1 MPVMYFTIPEPRE
14 PTPEELEAQAK
25 WDALTEEERLLFNF
39 FLHEF
44 FLGFAL

>member
-1 MPVMYFTIPEPRE
+1 MPVMYFEPWTPRE

-25 WDALTEEERLLFNF
+25 WDALTEEEQLLFNF